1 MQVLRQTTRSYIE
14 AREVAVEDIDR
25 LTGTW
30 RRTNQKSIADEMIEE
45 RSDDDCDV
53 ADDTSLNKSDAALRR
68 SDDSFFEKGER
79 PDFPDVD
86 VKRAG
91 TQGDLTD
98 LKAMASF
105 TPSELWVMQG
115 AAEGMPDLKKTA
127 SFMFGKKNSKH
138 EGSHPSDGA
147 PHTIGSPSPLRGAQ
161 KRVNQLALTKENS
174 RNDEKHLDDLLLSS
188 NSEEM
193 ESALGKMRKSKS
205 LRPGNDA

>member
-1 MQVLRQTTRSYIE
+1 
-14 AREVAVEDIDR
+14 

-30 RRTNQKSIADEMIEE
+30 RRTNQKSIADEMIDE
-45 RSDDDCDV
+45 RSDDDGDV
-53 ADDTSLNKSDAALRR
+53 ADDTSLNKSDAALGR
-68 SDDSFFEKGER
+68 SDDSFFEKGGER

-91 TQGDLTD
+91 TQGDLTE

-127 SFMFGKKNSKH
+127 SFMFGKKNSKQ

-147 PHTIGSPSPLRGAQ
+147 PHTIGSPSPLRGAE

-174 RNDEKHLDDLLLSS
+174 RNDEK
-188 NSEEM
+188 
-193 ESALGKMRKSKS
+193 
-205 LRPGNDA
+205 